1 MKNGMIARKSTQQSR
16 SIETMN
22 GKPLIAEPF
31 GPLQGV
37 RIISSGTLIAQ
48 PFAGELAAEMGA
60 EVIQIERPVLGD
72 AGWRTI
78 GIRLDGQN
86 GAPEVATN
94 WIQER
99 RNVFCVTLDLSKPR
113 GREVFMRL
121 IPTCDIW
128 MESSKPGT
136 YAKWG
141 VSDEALWQ
149 INPKLV
155 ITHVS
160 GYGQYGDSA
169 YVARAS
175 YDIVG
180 QAFGGMMYQTGFPE
194 NPPSRA
200 APWTGDYLTALFT
213 MWSSLAALTYAR
225 AHGKGQA
232 IDVAQYEAIH
242 RTLGGTMVEYFQKGL
257 VRERSG
263 NRAQGF
269 QPLDSFE
276 TRDGYVVIG
285 AIADVFNRLLR
296 AIGLDENEPKW
307 QNARIDLESIEGI
320 EFDAILRGWVN
331 ERTSAEVV
339 KLLNEFQV
347 PCSPIMTS
355 ADIGNDPHYRARNM
369 HIEWEDLQS
378 GPVKGIGVVPK
389 FSRTPGKIWRGAPAI
404 GHDNQRI
411 FGELLGFTASELEML
426 REEKVI

>member
-1 MKNGMIARKSTQQSR
+1 ML
-16 SIETMN
+16 
-22 GKPLIAEPF
+22 GKPLIAEAF

-37 RIISSGTLIAQ
+37 RIVSSGTLIAQ

-78 GIRLDGQN
+78 GIRLESAHG
-86 GAPEVATN
+86 GPEIATN
-94 WIQER
+94 WVQER
-99 RNVFCVTLDLSKPR
+99 RNVFCATLDLSKPK
-113 GREVFMRL
+113 GRELFFRL

-141 VSDEALWQ
+141 ISDEELWK

-160 GYGQYGDSA
+160 GYGQYGHPD

-180 QAFGGMMYQTGFPE
+180 QAFGGMMYQTGYPD

-200 APWTGDYLTALFT
+200 APWTGDYITALFT
-213 MWSSLAALTYAR
+213 MWSSLAGLTYAR
-225 AHGKGQA
+225 ANGKGQA

-242 RTLGGTMVEYFQKGL
+242 RTLGGTMVEYFQKEI

-263 NRAQGF
+263 NKAQGF

-276 TRDGYVVIG
+276 TKDGFVVIG
-285 AIADVFNRLLR
+285 AIADVYNRLLR
-296 AIGLDENEPKW
+296 AIGLDEVDPKW
-307 QNARIDLESIEGI
+307 QNARIDIESIEGI
-320 EFDAILRGWVN
+320 EFDAILRGWVS
-331 ERTSAEVV
+331 ERSSKDVV
-339 KLLNEFQV
+339 KILNEHQV

-355 ADIGNDPHYRARNM
+355 KDIADDPHYRAREM
-369 HIEWEDLQS
+369 HIEWEDLEA
-378 GPVKGIGVVPK
+378 GPVKGISVVPK
-389 FSRTPGKIWRGAPAI
+389 FSKTPGKIWRGAPPI
-404 GHDNQRI
+404 GYDNNRI
-411 FGELLGFTASELEML
+411 YGELMGLSPGELETL
-426 REEKVI
+426 KRDRII

>member
-1 MKNGMIARKSTQQSR
+1 M
-16 SIETMN
+16 E

-37 RIISSGTLIAQ
+37 RILSSGTLIAQ

-60 EVIQIERPVLGD
+60 EVIQIERPEVGD

-78 GIRLDGQN
+78 GIRLETRDG
-86 GAPEVATN
+86 GEIATN
-94 WIQER
+94 WVQER
-99 RNVFCVTLDLSKPR
+99 RNVFCVTLDLSQER
-113 GREVFMRL
+113 GREIFLKL

-141 VSDEALWQ
+141 ITDEALWQ

-160 GYGQYGDSA
+160 GFGQYGEPN
-169 YVARAS
+169 YVTRAS

-194 NPPSRA
+194 TPPSRA
-200 APWTGDYLTALFT
+200 APWTGDYITALFT
-213 MWSSLAALTYAR
+213 MWSSLAALTHAR
-225 AHGKGQA
+225 AYGKGQA
-232 IDVAQYEAIH
+232 IDLAQYEAIH
-242 RTLGGTMVEYFQKGL
+242 RTLGGTMVEYFQKGV

-269 QPLDSFE
+269 QPLDSFQ
-276 TRDGYVVIG
+276 TSDGFVVIG

-296 AIGLDENEPKW
+296 AIGFDEKDPRW
-307 QNARIDLESIEGI
+307 QKARNDIESIEGI
-320 EFDAILRGWVN
+320 EFDAMLRGWVA
-331 ERTSAEVV
+331 ERTTAEVV
-339 KLLNEFQV
+339 KHLNEFQV

-355 ADIGNDPHYRARNM
+355 RDIAEDPHYRARQM
-369 HIEWEDLQS
+369 HIEWEDLQA

-389 FSRTPGKIWRGAPAI
+389 FSHTPGKVWRGAPAI

-411 FGELLGFTASELEML
+411 YGELLGLSAGEIEAL
-426 REEKVI
+426 RRDRVI

>member
-1 MKNGMIARKSTQQSR
+1 
-16 SIETMN
+16 MN

-72 AGWRTI
+72 AGWRSI
-78 GIRLDGQN
+78 GIRLETNN
-86 GAPEVATN
+86 GAPPVATN

-113 GREVFMRL
+113 GREVFLQL

-141 VSDEALWQ
+141 VSDDALRA
-149 INPKLV
+149 INPRLI

-160 GYGQYGDSA
+160 GYGQDGDPD

-180 QAFGGMMYQTGFPE
+180 QAFGGVMYQTGFPE
-194 NPPSRA
+194 NPPARA
-200 APWTGDYLTALFT
+200 APWTGDYMTAMFT
-213 MWSSLAALTYAR
+213 LWSSLAGLTYAR
-225 AHGKGQA
+225 AHGKGQS
-232 IDVAQYEAIH
+232 IDVAQFEAIH
-242 RTLGGTMVEYFQKGL
+242 RTMGGTMVEYFQKGV

-263 NRAQGF
+263 NKAQGF

-276 TRDGYVVIG
+276 TNDGYVVIG
-285 AIADVFNRLLR
+285 AIADVYYRLLR
-296 AIGLDENEPKW
+296 AIGLDEHDPKW
-307 QNARIDLESIEGI
+307 QNARTDLESIEGI
-320 EFDAILRGWVN
+320 EFDALLRGWVS
-331 ERTSAEVV
+331 ERTTVDVV
-339 KLLNEFQV
+339 KHLNEFQV

-355 ADIGNDPHYRARNM
+355 ADIAHDPHYRARNM
-369 HIEWEDLQS
+369 HIEWEDLQT

-389 FSRTPGKIWRGAPAI
+389 FSQTPGKVWRGSPGI

-411 FGELLGFTASELEML
+411 YGELLGLSASELESL
-426 REEKVI
+426 KRDKII